1 MVASAFVLMHLL
13 TLALITKRSR
23 DFIVS
28 PFVRLAAVLL
38 FGLNALA
45 ISQGDAL
52 RWYPMFAIAVSL
64 AVLLSITGKHV
75 WSAPVYG
82 LALAINYLGVLVV
95 APYLIYRYVLLRCFR
110 LSDEIVFFALTGIFA
125 SSGLIA
131 ALALL
136 VHHEALIGTQVGS
149 SPAVAL
155 ATDLLGF
162 FGGHSL
168 GVSQAWL
175 ILPALAISLWAMVSG
190 IARRAQGDPVH
201 FLLLV
206 LAAVLVMPLIGFA
219 KPRSFLYLAPIMTC
233 VIVLALHRLAL
244 RRARLAIAAVALVL
258 ASSIAAIANIQ
269 GSTHPFKRNAA
280 IPYGTVLDTV
290 RGSGTERVLLLSID
304 DVLVWL
310 VGHRS
315 GFENVCA
322 SRIVIRPAC
331 RGKT

>member
-1 MVASAFVLMHLL
+1 
-13 TLALITKRSR
+13 
-23 DFIVS
+23 
-28 PFVRLAAVLL
+28 
-38 FGLNALA
+38 
-45 ISQGDAL
+45 
-52 RWYPMFAIAVSL
+52 
-64 AVLLSITGKHV
+64 
-75 WSAPVYG
+75 
-82 LALAINYLGVLVV
+82 
-95 APYLIYRYVLLRCFR
+95 
-110 LSDEIVFFALTGIFA
+110 
-125 SSGLIA
+125 
-131 ALALL
+131 
-136 VHHEALIGTQVGS
+136 
-149 SPAVAL
+149 
-155 ATDLLGF
+155 
-162 FGGHSL
+162 
-168 GVSQAWL
+168 
-175 ILPALAISLWAMVSG
+175 MVSG

-310 VGHRS
+310 VEHRS